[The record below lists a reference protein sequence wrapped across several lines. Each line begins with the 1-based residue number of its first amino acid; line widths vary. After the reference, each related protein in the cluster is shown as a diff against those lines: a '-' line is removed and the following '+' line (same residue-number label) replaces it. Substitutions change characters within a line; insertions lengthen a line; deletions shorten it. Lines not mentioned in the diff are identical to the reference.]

1 MIQSAAPTVASALAP
16 LSGQPAE
23 NGAQAAGNGTFADLL
38 ASQPEAAAAPVPVD
52 EAAMAAGALAAAQ
65 PNLAATLPLT
75 GKILP
80 GLLPDAA
87 AGEAGPVPG
96 PENTGAEE
104 AARTAAGQTIP
115 SLLAAMRAVRL
126 PDQITAQPRHAA
138 QPQAPG
144 TPDAGTATDETDGAA
159 PTGLVPA
166 GFAAPL
172 PSLAVPTPTAGDPA
186 TAGLPPMIAAQLL
199 GQPLRE
205 AAMVQ
210 PQPVANQ
217 ATAPANP
224 DQALALHL
232 DPARS
237 EAAASA
243 AGTAA
248 LSLEAGSAAPAREVR
263 LRPVLASGGEP
274 GPADAAGLF
283 AGAMANAAQPA
294 VAAPATG
301 PLHAARPHDF
311 AALMDRLIT
320 ARDAAQTGLPQSVH
334 VALDHADFGPIS
346 LSFQHDQGG
355 LAVSVASPDPDF
367 ARAVQAAIPA
377 ATASAG
383 SDSASRDNGQ
393 GGAGAQGWTG
403 QSAAR
408 SDASATGGDAGQRP
422 SRGTRFEAADAA
434 PAANRSADARDPSA
448 SRQRGIFA

>member
-23 NGAQAAGNGTFADLL
+23 NGGKAAGNGTFADLL
-38 ASQPEAAAAPVPVD
+38 ASQPEADAAPAQPD
-52 EAAMAAGALAAAQ
+52 EGAVAGGALVAAQ
-65 PNLAATLPLT
+65 PNLAGTLPLT

-80 GLLPDAA
+80 GLLPDG
-87 AGEAGPVPG
+87 AGGDAGPVPP
-96 PENTGAEE
+96 PENAGTEE

-115 SLLAAMRAVRL
+115 TLLAAMRAARL
-126 PDQITAQPRHAA
+126 ADQSPAQPRNAA

-144 TPDAGTATDETDGAA
+144 APDAAAATDETDGTA
-159 PTGLVPA
+159 PSGLLPA

-172 PSLAVPTPTAGDPA
+172 PSLAAPAPTTSDPA
-186 TAGLPPMIAAQLL
+186 AAGLPPMIAAQLL

-205 AAMVQ
+205 AATVQ
-210 PQPVANQ
+210 AQPLANQ
-217 ATAPANP
+217 AAATANP

-237 EAAASA
+237 EAAANA

-248 LSLEAGSAAPAREVR
+248 LSLEAGSAAPTREVR
-263 LRPVLASGGEP
+263 LRPVLAAGGEA
-274 GPADAAGLF
+274 GQADAAGLF
-283 AGAMANAAQPA
+283 AGALAGSAQPAA
-294 VAAPATG
+294 VAAPATA
-301 PLHAARPHDF
+301 PLHAAQPHDF

-320 ARDAAQTGLPQSVH
+320 ARDAAQTGLPQSVN

-346 LSFQHDQGG
+346 LRFQHDQGG

-383 SDSASRDNGQ
+383 SDTASRDNGP
-393 GGAGAQGWTG
+393 GAGAQGWTG

-408 SDASATGGDAGQRP
+408 GDASAAGGEAGQRP
-422 SRGTRFEAADAA
+422 SRGTPFETADAA
-434 PAANRSADARDPSA
+434 PAANRSAEARDPSA
-448 SRQRGIFA
+448 TRQRGIFA

>member
-38 ASQPEAAAAPVPVD
+38 ATQPEAGAAPVQPD
-52 EAAMAAGALAAAQ
+52 EASLAAAALVAAQ
-65 PNLAATLPLT
+65 PNVAGPLPLT

-87 AGEAGPVPG
+87 AGDAGTGG
-96 PENTGAEE
+96 PDE

-115 SLLAAMRAVRL
+115 TLLAAMRAVRL
-126 PDQITAQPRHAA
+126 PDQVTAQPRHAT

-144 TPDAGTATDETDGAA
+144 APDAGAATDEADGVA

-166 GFAAPL
+166 GSAAPL
-172 PSLAVPTPTAGDPA
+172 PGLAAAPTPAPTGSDPA
-186 TAGLPPMIAAQLL
+186 AAGLPPMIAAQLL

-205 AAMVQ
+205 AALVQ
-210 PQPVANQ
+210 PQPIANQ
-217 ATAPANP
+217 AATPANP
-224 DQALALHL
+224 DRALALHL

-237 EAAASA
+237 EAATKA

-248 LSLEAGSAAPAREVR
+248 LSLEAGSAAPTREVR

-274 GPADAAGLF
+274 GPADGAGLF
-283 AGAMANAAQPA
+283 AGALTNAAQPAA
-294 VAAPATG
+294 VAAPATA
-301 PLHAARPHDF
+301 PLHATRPHDF

-383 SDSASRDNGQ
+383 SDGAARDNGQ
-393 GGAGAQGWTG
+393 GAGAQGWTG

-408 SDASATGGDAGQRP
+408 GDASAAGGDAGQRQ
-422 SRGTRFEAADAA
+422 SRGTPFGTAHAA
-434 PAANRSADARDPSA
+434 PAANRSAEARDPSA
-448 SRQRGIFA
+448 